1 MDRPNLPPCEMDIV
15 IPTPMPPGS
24 EEMVAVAADT
34 SNSRRS
40 DPVGGAVAGAGGTNG
55 GQRSGAGDHRSHWS
69 NSHKPPLS
77 TATTKLPLVGN
88 INTNS
93 NTNYHQVKSV
103 DDSDDI
109 FVDCRTT
116 SDGGTTTD
124 LNGTAQNAAS
134 GDDDEERIKLNTTSR
149 SLDEQ
154 EPHLGATRQYWRDI
168 ILGVNDG
175 LVSTFLLVA
184 GVAGGGLSSADILLT
199 AIAGGIAGSVSMC
212 AGEYVATKSQNE
224 VLQGEITLEKH
235 HIEHYREHELAEL
248 HDHLEI
254 IGINPREQR
263 ELTERLVAFYRDD
276 ADALLKV
283 MTALEFG
290 VVDTEERSPLK
301 AGLFSCILFAAG
313 SLPSVFPF
321 IFMEPLPGLIA
332 AATGTTAALLCVGAI
347 KTWATRGH
355 WLAAAM
361 ENLCIAG
368 FGGGFAYFV
377 GAFFDK
383 IVHTSADD
391 PILFVP

>member
-1 MDRPNLPPCEMDIV
+1 MDCVNLPPCEMDIV
-15 IPTPMPPGS
+15 IPTPLPPGS
-24 EEMVAVAADT
+24 AD
-34 SNSRRS
+34 NSRRGR
-40 DPVGGAVAGAGGTNG
+40 DPDLSNNSRKHVSMTN
-55 GQRSGAGDHRSHWS
+55 
-69 NSHKPPLS
+69 NIPFKPPVEL
-77 TATTKLPLVGN
+77 N
-88 INTNS
+88 NNNNS
-93 NTNYHQVKSV
+93 MSRNVVKPEG
-103 DDSDDI
+103 DPDDI

-116 SDGGTTTD
+116 SDGTD
-124 LNGTAQNAAS
+124 LNGDCSN
-134 GDDDEERIKLNTTSR
+134 DEERLKLNLNS
-149 SLDEQ
+149 SVDGQ

-235 HIEHYREHELAEL
+235 HIEHYRDQELAEL

-254 IGINPREQR
+254 IGINPRENR
-263 ELTERLVAFYRDD
+263 ELTDRLVDFYRED

-361 ENLCIAG
+361 ENLFIAG
-368 FGGGFAYFV
+368 FGGAFAYFV

-383 IVHTSADD
+383 IVHTTADT
-391 PILFVP
+391 VPFIP

>member
-1 MDRPNLPPCEMDIV
+1 MNIL
-15 IPTPMPPGS
+15 IPTPEAQHGS
-24 EEMVAVAADT
+24 
-34 SNSRRS
+34 S
-40 DPVGGAVAGAGGTNG
+40 DDKN
-55 GQRSGAGDHRSHWS
+55 
-69 NSHKPPLS
+69 
-77 TATTKLPLVGN
+77 TTIV
-88 INTNS
+88 NTNAS
-93 NTNYHQVKSV
+93 NNRTPVIRNPFQQQPRQPPPQQGIMDFRNTNNHKL
-103 DDSDDI
+103 DSSGGGEAEDEF
-109 FVDCRTT
+109 FVDCRT
-116 SDGGTTTD
+116 SADTTE
-124 LNGTAQNAAS
+124 LNGDLS
-134 GDDDEERIKLNTTSR
+134 SDDELMKLHVTKGASSTTGMMA
-149 SLDEQ
+149 SLGGPVVTVNVNDELDDQ

-199 AIAGGIAGSVSMC
+199 AIAGSIAGSVSMC

-235 HIEHYREHELAEL
+235 HIEHYRDRELAEL

-254 IGINPREQR
+254 IGINSREQQD
-263 ELTERLVAFYRDD
+263 LAARLMDFYRDD

-321 IFMEPLPGLIA
+321 IFFEPLHGLIA
-332 AATGTTAALLCVGAI
+332 AAAGTTVALLCVGAI

-355 WLAAAM
+355 WFAAAI

-368 FGGGFAYFV
+368 FGGAFAYFV
-377 GAFFDK
+377 GVFFDK
-383 IVHTSADD
+383 IVHTPSDD
-391 PILFVP
+391 LILIMPWY